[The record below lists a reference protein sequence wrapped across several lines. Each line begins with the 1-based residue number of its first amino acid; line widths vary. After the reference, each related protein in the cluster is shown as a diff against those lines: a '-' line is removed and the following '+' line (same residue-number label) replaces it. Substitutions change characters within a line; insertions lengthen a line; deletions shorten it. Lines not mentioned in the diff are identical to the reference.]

1 MRVAS
6 IIRMFT
12 EAGCVLSFGIF
23 LMIAILNVSP
33 LRLVAAVGAVIVRE
47 ALTKGLADQKGTMTQ
62 PNSKYSPSTSL
73 RQHSRQFFHQLREPI
88 GSRDY
93 LAKAIPPTFR

>member
-33 LRLVAAVGAVIVRE
+33 LSLVAAVGAVIVRE
-47 ALTKGLADQKGTMTQ
+47 ALAKGRALQYRFFESMEITPHRPMGSISTVRLNSQKQ
-62 PNSKYSPSTSL
+62 S
-73 RQHSRQFFHQLREPI
+73 
-88 GSRDY
+88 
-93 LAKAIPPTFR
+93 